1 MRSIASLIE
10 GAQPSAV
17 AIQSGVLV
25 LFVTAFAVVIFKLL
39 GTTSREQSEAISQRA
54 LED

>member
-1 MRSIASLIE
+1 MKGLGNLII

-25 LFVTAFAVVIFKLL
+25 LFVIAFVVVVANLAGKNKAKACDDL
-39 GTTSREQSEAISQRA
+39 GRRV

>member
-1 MRSIASLIE
+1 MKGLGNLIV

-25 LFVTAFAVVIFKLL
+25 LFVIAFLIVVVNLSGKN
-39 GTTSREQSEAISQRA
+39 RA
-54 LED
+54 KECDEVGKRSLED